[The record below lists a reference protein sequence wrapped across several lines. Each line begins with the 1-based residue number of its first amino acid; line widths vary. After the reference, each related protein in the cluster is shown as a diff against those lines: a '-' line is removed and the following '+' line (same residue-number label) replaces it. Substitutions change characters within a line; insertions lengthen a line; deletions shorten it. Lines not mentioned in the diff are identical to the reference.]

1 MSQIRL
7 RILGESVIQ
16 VGDVIVEPSATHVF
30 ALLLYLAI
38 ERGKLVTRSQ
48 LASMLFPE
56 ASAANAGHNLR
67 QLLYRLRR
75 IGVPLEATGGSVRL
89 PAESVVESPESVL
102 QRVGEALGHGSGS
115 FVLLP
120 GYAPPTELLS
130 RWLEDYRDEISSK
143 LLRSLARD
151 LTRAREGA
159 DWSAV
164 EHFARF
170 VLELDPFNETATL
183 GLAEAMARTGSKHKA
198 MELLH
203 AFADDVGQSHSSLA
217 LPSRLLGKRI
227 ADEVQPLVPNSSR
240 SPIVGRAA
248 ELRLLIDAW
257 SRARRGHCTVVCVTG
272 EKSIG
277 KSRVLEEFAEFVRL
291 DGSGVVIAAR
301 TQRNDCDR
309 AMSLFSD
316 ICGTLLGLPGAAGC
330 NPDSLPHL
338 RRLQGALEPATH
350 SARADSDP
358 YLPEAATRLAVID
371 LLDSVSSEKALLL
384 CVDDADHL
392 DAPSRELLASL
403 PESGP
408 ALPILVVVAGNRLN
422 RLPPRRD
429 RTVRLGPLSPANAR
443 RLAESISECGRPSSS
458 FDPLEWCVDAAA
470 GNPGHLELLVRHAAS
485 FTDAPVAPLG
495 LVELLDSSLE
505 SLTAASR
512 HVLQACV
519 VFGAECCPSTICAL
533 TGISGYQLLVC
544 LEGLVEEGFV
554 TESDAGIAC
563 RSSLL
568 ADRVRHSTTPIVRML
583 LHQRAA
589 TFLEEKND
597 EAWTSQAVAW
607 RIAEHWQGAGDH
619 ARALRWQ
626 RTCWRQLLSIG
637 QPIAAAESIRSHLR
651 HASSDRQRA
660 ELLDDLILALQ
671 HSSDVNRL
679 LSALGERIAL
689 CESLGDTAKT
699 RQRLTAD
706 VADARYSNY
715 EDTTARLAEL
725 QALIASPDLDEIRR
739 LRTAK
744 VVMVAA
750 DQLFDEALARSVYA
764 AMPKETES
772 FPATLLRDQVGII
785 YHADFGSRDEAY
797 RLATKLDLLLESVEL
812 SSVAAS
818 AQVTVSLALHLI
830 GTQRTDTSNLE
841 RLFERCLAA
850 SMNDAAVRIGVK
862 IAGILFDLGE
872 IEAAHHWC
880 ERTTQIAE
888 HSDIKRLGA
897 DYVTMR
903 IDLAIERGDVRAA
916 RELIDIAPQH
926 FPGVSAPRA
935 CREYLV
941 YRTFI
946 AHCEGQTT
954 SASDL
959 ELLLYWHDRAK
970 HLGRHDDHMQ
980 VLWTALWE
988 AGRCAEASQLI
999 REYLLISRRERR
1011 PASFRLQSRT
1021 KMDPIWGQLP
1031 QASDASR
1038 ESRDDALVLRPLLS

>member
-1 MSQIRL
+1 
-7 RILGESVIQ
+7 
-16 VGDVIVEPSATHVF
+16 
-30 ALLLYLAI
+30 
-38 ERGKLVTRSQ
+38 
-48 LASMLFPE
+48 
-56 ASAANAGHNLR
+56 
-67 QLLYRLRR
+67 
-75 IGVPLEATGGSVRL
+75 
-89 PAESVVESPESVL
+89 
-102 QRVGEALGHGSGS
+102 
-115 FVLLP
+115 
-120 GYAPPTELLS
+120 
-130 RWLEDYRDEISSK
+130 
-143 LLRSLARD
+143 
-151 LTRAREGA
+151 
-159 DWSAV
+159 
-164 EHFARF
+164 
-170 VLELDPFNETATL
+170 
-183 GLAEAMARTGSKHKA
+183 
-198 MELLH
+198 
-203 AFADDVGQSHSSLA
+203 
-217 LPSRLLGKRI
+217 
-227 ADEVQPLVPNSSR
+227 
-240 SPIVGRAA
+240 
-248 ELRLLIDAW
+248 
-257 SRARRGHCTVVCVTG
+257 
-272 EKSIG
+272 
-277 KSRVLEEFAEFVRL
+277 
-291 DGSGVVIAAR
+291 
-301 TQRNDCDR
+301 
-309 AMSLFSD
+309 
-316 ICGTLLGLPGAAGC
+316 
-330 NPDSLPHL
+330 
-338 RRLQGALEPATH
+338 
-350 SARADSDP
+350 
-358 YLPEAATRLAVID
+358 
-371 LLDSVSSEKALLL
+371 
-384 CVDDADHL
+384 
-392 DAPSRELLASL
+392 
-403 PESGP
+403 
-408 ALPILVVVAGNRLN
+408 
-422 RLPPRRD
+422 
-429 RTVRLGPLSPANAR
+429 
-443 RLAESISECGRPSSS
+443 
-458 FDPLEWCVDAAA
+458 
-470 GNPGHLELLVRHAAS
+470 
-485 FTDAPVAPLG
+485 
-495 LVELLDSSLE
+495 
-505 SLTAASR
+505 
-512 HVLQACV
+512 
-519 VFGAECCPSTICAL
+519 
-533 TGISGYQLLVC
+533 
-544 LEGLVEEGFV
+544 
-554 TESDAGIAC
+554 
-563 RSSLL
+563 
-568 ADRVRHSTTPIVRML
+568 ML

-830 GTQRTDTSNLE
+830 GRQRTDTSNLE

-1011 PASFRLQSRT
+1011 PANFRLQSRT